1 MSWDYSFTDEALKN
15 LRKVGAEGK
24 RRIIGYF
31 DSNITGC
38 DDPRQ
43 FGKALKGDL
52 GELWRYRT
60 GHYRIA
66 ISRMKNSRFWSSVSG
81 IGGMSMTEA

>member
-15 LRKVGAEGK
+15 LRKLGGDGK
-24 RRIIGYF
+24 RRIIKYL

-38 DDPRQ
+38 EDPRQ

-52 GELWRYRT
+52 SDLWRFRT
-60 GHYRIA
+60 GHYRI
-66 ISRMKNSRFWSSVSG
+66 ICEIQNDMLVVLVVRVGHRRNVYD
-81 IGGMSMTEA
+81 